1 MKNSYSE
8 KTLTKNSF
16 LRVFKKF
23 ILRIILYLNQKK
35 LVQDIFKS
43 ELNIK
48 EVIIKES
55 SKPIIDI
62 LYINNKP
69 NIKTNIDIKSKIKF
83 IKTMNERRVDLITYC
98 LLQFKGLIR
107 YLHFNGVS
115 KDDIRK
121 ISHYITYKKK
131 KKGEYL
137 FRMNERTNALFG
149 LLKGKNEIRH
159 FNTFDYTNKFQI
171 EIKDNFPDN
180 KFHQKIPFE
189 YFMSDCEDDG
199 LESSSEE
206 SEDESKNKE
215 IEKEDDY
222 KLLNSEEERKYLEA
236 LSKLTEED
244 IDNVIDDK
252 IINEKRKKIDLKIK
266 FKKKKKIKIK
276 KKKTIK
282 YNIIKR
288 LRNPQTPN
296 LYNGNTFN
304 KYLLYKFILEFENIE
319 NEILEGECFG
329 ESNLISKN
337 NINKSIYCV
346 EDCDYFLLNKEY
358 FDKILAKRFLKSHSN
373 KVRFIANKFP
383 IFKKEMKTSNL
394 LNQVIPINF
403 EKETLV
409 YSPFDKA
416 DNLYLVYQGECNL
429 FLIDNAKCKD
439 DYFHSNKK
447 KKVISKLLVGGI
459 AGYES
464 CLNGN
469 HNYEHALIVKKPYTV
484 LFKINVNYVNH
495 IYKGFK
501 KSIFPLYQKQK
512 FIFDELSKINDDIK
526 KNLSIGKEK
535 IHHQNKN
542 EFYDIHLEKKKKV
555 YSNDKHLSK
564 IFLNTENNYNQSIE
578 KKKNELINVR
588 AFKSIK
594 IPINNI
600 NNIKINNKGNLYN
613 VRKMNLSSKNF
624 LFEKNNKKLI
634 HSRNIIPNQSTT
646 SFFRNYSTSTM
657 NKTENNKTENN
668 KTETSELKVMN
679 SYSNILKP
687 KLNVSNLKLKKINKK
702 KANINDIFK
711 NYKSG
716 LFTLPFVTRLIKND

>member
-1 MKNSYSE
+1 
-8 KTLTKNSF
+8 
-16 LRVFKKF
+16 
-23 ILRIILYLNQKK
+23 
-35 LVQDIFKS
+35 
-43 ELNIK
+43 
-48 EVIIKES
+48 
-55 SKPIIDI
+55 
-62 LYINNKP
+62 
-69 NIKTNIDIKSKIKF
+69 
-83 IKTMNERRVDLITYC
+83 
-98 LLQFKGLIR
+98 
-107 YLHFNGVS
+107 
-115 KDDIRK
+115 
-121 ISHYITYKKK
+121 
-131 KKGEYL
+131 
-137 FRMNERTNALFG
+137 MNERTNALLG
-149 LLKGKNEIRH
+149 LLKGKNEIRN
-159 FNTFDYTNKFQI
+159 FKTFDYTNKFQI
-171 EIKDNFPDN
+171 EIKDNFPN
-180 KFHQKIPFE
+180 NIFHQKIPFE
-189 YFMSDCEDDG
+189 FFMSDCEDDG

-206 SEDESKNKE
+206 SEDESEKNE

-222 KLLNSEEERKYLEA
+222 KILNSEEERKYLEL
-236 LSKLTEED
+236 LSRLTEED

-416 DNLYLVYQGECNL
+416 DFLYLVYQGECNL
-429 FLIDNAKCKD
+429 FSIDNAKNKD
-439 DYFHSNKK
+439 DYFQSNKK
-447 KKVISKLLVGGI
+447 KNVISKLLIGGI

-512 FIFDELSKINDDIK
+512 IIFDELHKINNDIK

-535 IHHQNKN
+535 IHNSSKN
-542 EFYDIHLEKKKKV
+542 EFDDISLEKKKKI
-555 YSNDKHLSK
+555 YSNDKHFSK
-564 IFLNTENNYNQSIE
+564 IFLNTENNNYKNNIE
-578 KKKNELINVR
+578 KKKNELRKIR
-588 AFKSIK
+588 SFKSVK

-657 NKTENNKTENN
+657 NKTENNKTE
-668 KTETSELKVMN
+668 TSELKVMN